1 VIVNAQND
9 TVLAKTPVRI
19 GLVGCGRLAEFGYIP
34 AFRRAAGV
42 ALAGLAD
49 VNPTRCTD
57 LAPQVP
63 AYKTVQD
70 LIEGGGVDAII
81 VSTPTRYHL
90 ADAMAA
96 AQAKLPALVEKP
108 PGIDVREAEALA
120 RLLPR
125 PWIAFNRRFDPDL
138 ARLQRQIGSEET
150 LTVHLELHYRRNAW
164 NPIDMQ
170 DDALLDLGPHLVDLA
185 RWLTA
190 CEVTSVHTRTLK
202 PDCAEF
208 ELELERARATITC
221 CCNRPYRERV
231 DAWGMDGRPLGTY
244 KRGGIVAGVVGKLLP
259 GRENPLVQSLA
270 RQLEL
275 FSYAVRGVPSTQ
287 QLASVGDGVKAMTIL
302 EAVRRSARSGGSK
315 HLVIYPHID

>member
-1 VIVNAQND
+1 MVNAQND

-42 ALAGLAD
+42 ALAGLVD
-49 VNPTRCTD
+49 VNPTRCSD

-63 AYKTVQD
+63 AYKSVQD
-70 LIEGGGVDAII
+70 LIEGSGVDAII

-90 ADAMAA
+90 ADATAA

-138 ARLQRQIGSEET
+138 ARLQRQIVSEET

-190 CEVTSVHTRTLK
+190 CEVTSVQTRTLK
-202 PDCAEF
+202 PDYAEF

-221 CCNRPYRERV
+221 SCNRPYRERV
-231 DAWGMDGRPLGTY
+231 DAWGWM
-244 KRGGIVAGVVGKLLP
+244 
-259 GRENPLVQSLA
+259 
-270 RQLEL
+270 
-275 FSYAVRGVPSTQ
+275 AVRLEHTSEAGLWRAFSVNCYPV
-287 QLASVGDGVKAMTIL
+287 AESVGSITGETTRALRLRGERNAFDP
-302 EAVRRSARSGGSK
+302 AVGIGGGWCKS
-315 HLVIYPHID
+315 HDNP